1 MPSDGEGGTGPLQ
14 TDPPVLVGGGG
25 STLIWIRKD
34 QNARPLP
41 LAEVPG
47 TADKPA
53 HPDLYDVY
61 ILDDFVCYQVRVHD
75 GGGGRSVPHRTQGKK
90 HHVVF
95 E

>member
-1 MPSDGEGGTGPLQ
+1 MSNGEGGTGPLQ
-14 TDPPVLVGGGG
+14 SDPPVLVGGGG

-41 LAEVPG
+41 PAQVPD

-53 HPDLYDVY
+53 HPDLYEVF
-61 ILDDFVCYQVRVHD
+61 ILDNFVCSQVRVHD
-75 GGGGRSVPHRTQGKK
+75 GGAGHSVPHRTQGRK
-90 HHVVF
+90 HHVMF